1 MRNLDNKTNRT
12 TDAIIAD
19 MSQAISADDNKKFV
33 QLVQELAENVKQDL
47 TAEQEAKL
55 QAIQEEADRAALAAR
70 GSRPMT
76 SKELQYFT
84 ELGQAMA
91 AKDPKQA
98 LANMINVMP
107 ETTVESVFEDL
118 RTNHPLLSAID
129 FIPTGANYKFIFS
142 ETGELKAVW
151 GELCDEIVQELLAGF
166 KVAQGNLLKLSAF
179 LLVCKQGFIFG
190 PNWLDRYVREVLYES
205 IANGLEEGIVA
216 GSGKD
221 EPIGMIRQVG
231 PGTVVTDG
239 VYPKKAK
246 VAISDLDL
254 ATTGRLI
261 AMIARDDT
269 GKKRKIR
276 DLILVCNEIDYYAK
290 VLPATQVMG
299 LDGVYRSVLPHNI
312 KIVPVSYGLEEGEAV
327 FGLGYRYAAA
337 AGMNKEGNI
346 EYSDHYRFLQD
357 QRTYIIKAFA
367 NGFPKDGSAFVF
379 LDISGLL
386 PARYIVQ
393 TSENTPSSD
402 ATLASLK
409 IGALTLSPTFA
420 ANTTSYTA
428 STTNASNVVKAVP
441 AQADAEVLVKLGDD
455 AVPNN
460 APVAW
465 AAGSNTLT
473 VKVTAADGTTTKT
486 YTVTVTKS

>member
-1 MRNLDNKTNRT
+1 MRNLNNRT
-12 TDAIIAD
+12 IDTIIAD
-19 MSQAISADDNKKFV
+19 MSQAIKADDNKRFV
-33 QLVQELAENVKQDL
+33 ELVQETIETARQDL

-70 GSRPMT
+70 GNKPMT
-76 SKELQYFT
+76 SAEQKYFT
-84 ELGQAMA
+84 ELGQALA

-98 LANMINVMP
+98 LANMSSVMP
-107 ETTVESVFEDL
+107 ETVVNEVFEDL

-129 FIPTGANYKFIFS
+129 FIPTGANFKFIYS

-151 GELCDEIVQELLAGF
+151 GELCAEIVEELLAGF

-179 LLVCKQGFIFG
+179 MLVCKQGFIFG

-205 IANGLEEGIVA
+205 IANGMEEGIVD
-216 GSGKD
+216 GSGKE
-221 EPIGMIRQVG
+221 EPIGMTRQVG

-239 VYPKKAK
+239 VYPRKPKI
-246 VAISDLDL
+246 AITDLDMP
-254 ATTGRLI
+254 TTGKLI
-261 AMIARDDT
+261 KMIQKDDA
-269 GKKRKIR
+269 GKKRKVR
-276 DLILVCNEIDYYAK
+276 DLILVCDEGDYYEK
-290 VLPATQVMG
+290 VLPAIMVIG
-299 LDGVYRSVLPHNI
+299 IDGVYRSTLPHNI
-312 KIVPVSYGLEEGEAV
+312 KVIPVTNGLEEGEAV

-337 AGMNKEGNI
+337 AGLEEEGRI
-346 EYSDHYRFLQD
+346 EYSDHARFLQD
-357 QRTYIIKAFA
+357 QRAYIIKAFA
-367 NGFPKDGSAFVF
+367 NGFPKDGSAFVR

-393 TSENTPSSD
+393 TSENVPSSN
-402 ATLASLK
+402 ANLASLK

-420 ANTTSYTA
+420 AGTTSYTA

-441 AQADAEVLVKLGDD
+441 EQADAELLVKLGDTV
-455 AVPNN
+455 VPNGS
-460 APVAW
+460 PVAW

-473 VKVTAADGTTTKT
+473 VKVTAADGSTNKT